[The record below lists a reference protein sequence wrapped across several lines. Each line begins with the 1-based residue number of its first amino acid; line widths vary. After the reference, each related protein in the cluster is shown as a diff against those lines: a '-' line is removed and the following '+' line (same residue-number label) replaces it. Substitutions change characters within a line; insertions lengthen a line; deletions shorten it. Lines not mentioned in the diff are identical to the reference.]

1 MTPQSISSP
10 LLSYREA
17 AGYLRVSVSTVD
29 RLVRARELTP
39 VSIRY
44 RRLFRKTELDAY
56 ISTKAGDIGAPEK

>member
-1 MTPQSISSP
+1 MKNGITISSP

-17 AGYLRVSVSTVD
+17 ASYLGVSVSTVE

-44 RRLFRKTELDAY
+44 RRLLRRSDLDEY
-56 ISTKAGDIGAPEK
+56 ICAQVGGDGEK

>member
-1 MTPQSISSP
+1 MKNGNPISSP

-17 AGYLRVSVSTVD
+17 ASYLGVSLSTVE

-44 RRLFRKTELDAY
+44 RRLLRRSDLDEY
-56 ISTKAGDIGAPEK
+56 ISVQVGGDGEK

>member
-56 ISTKAGDIGAPEK
+56 ISKKVRDIGDPEK